1 VFSGSIAPLLAVV
14 GLLAVLWGLALL
26 MRGTGRRARRGTI
39 AVLAVGGAGMLLGG
53 TAFAAPALPAVDGGA
68 GSASLSVAAAPT
80 PRPTASAPSAS
91 AALDALAVKGR
102 APMTGYQRVKRFGRA
117 WADVD
122 RNGCDTRDDV
132 LRRDLTHVT
141 GGSCKVRSGVLHD
154 PYTGTTIHFLRG
166 ERTSEAVQIDHVV
179 PLADAWR
186 TGAQRLTKTQRT
198 ALANDPVNLFAV
210 DGPTNTRKSD
220 GDAATWLPPV
230 KSFRCTYV
238 AHQIAVKRAYS
249 LWVTKAEK
257 AAMQRVLARCPDQR
271 LPVATASSAPAPSK
285 AAVVHPGSLCAPAGA
300 TGRTAAGTAMTCRT
314 SATDER
320 ARWRRAA

>member
-1 VFSGSIAPLLAVV
+1 MFSGSIAPLLAVI

-26 MRGTGRRARRGTI
+26 MRGTGRRGRRSAI
-39 AVLAVGGAGMLLGG
+39 AVLAVGGAGMMLGG
-53 TAFAAPALPAVDGGA
+53 TAFAAPSVPAVDGSAGA
-68 GSASLSVAAAPT
+68 AAMSIAAAPT
-80 PRPTASAPSAS
+80 PKPSAPSASAS

-102 APMTGYQRVKRFGRA
+102 APMTGYQRVAKFGKP
-117 WADVD
+117 WVDVD

-132 LRRDLTHVT
+132 LRRDLTRVSGT
-141 GGSCKVRSGVLHD
+141 RCTVRSGVLHD
-154 PYTGTTIHFLRG
+154 PYTGTTIRFVRG

-186 TGAQRLTKTQRT
+186 TGAQQLTKTERT

-238 AHQIAVKRAYS
+238 AHQIAVKRSYH

-257 AAMQRVLARCPDQR
+257 AAMQRVLARCPGQR
-271 LPVATASSAPAPSK
+271 LPAATRPAK
-285 AAVVHPGSLCAPAGA
+285 AAAVVHPGSLCSPAGA
-300 TGRTAAGTAMTCRT
+300 TGATAAGTAMVCRT
-314 SATDER
+314 TATDAR
-320 ARWRRAA
+320 ARWRHAG

>member
-1 VFSGSIAPLLAVV
+1 MFSGSIAPLLAVV

-26 MRGTGRRARRGTI
+26 MRGTGRRGRRSTI
-39 AVLAVGGAGMLLGG
+39 AVLAIGGAGMLLGG
-53 TAFAAPALPAVDGGA
+53 TAFADPAVPAMRGA
-68 GSASLSVAAAPT
+68 AGTAAVSVAAAPT
-80 PRPTASAPSAS
+80 PRPSVGAIRAS
-91 AALDALAVKGR
+91 AALAALAVKGR
-102 APMTGYQRVKRFGRA
+102 APMTGYQRVAKFGEP
-117 WADVD
+117 WVDVD

-132 LRRDLTHVT
+132 LRRDLTGVSGT
-141 GGSCKVRSGVLHD
+141 SCTVRSGVLHD
-154 PYTGTTIHFLRG
+154 PYTGTTIRFVRG

-186 TGAQRLTKTQRT
+186 TGAQRLTKAQRT

-238 AHQIAVKRAYS
+238 AHQIAVKRTYS

-257 AAMQRVLARCPDQR
+257 AAMERVLARCPEQR
-271 LPVATASSAPAPSK
+271 LPVATTLPAK
-285 AAVVHPGSLCAPAGA
+285 AAAVVHPGSLCAPAGA
-300 TGRTAAGTAMTCRT
+300 TGRTAAGTAMVCRT
-314 SATDER
+314 TATDAR

>member
-1 VFSGSIAPLLAVV
+1 MFSGSIAPLLAVI

-26 MRGTGRRARRGTI
+26 MRGTGRRGRRSAI
-39 AVLAVGGAGMLLGG
+39 AVLAVGGAGMMLGG
-53 TAFAAPALPAVDGGA
+53 TAFAAPSGPALD
-68 GSASLSVAAAPT
+68 GSAGTAAMSIAAAPT
-80 PRPTASAPSAS
+80 PKPTASAASAS
-91 AALDALAVKGR
+91 ASTALDALAVKGR
-102 APMTGYQRVKRFGRA
+102 APMTGYQRVARFGKP
-117 WADVD
+117 WVDVD

-132 LRRDLTHVT
+132 LRRDLTDIPGT
-141 GGSCKVRSGVLHD
+141 ACKVRSGVLHD
-154 PYTGTTIHFLRG
+154 PYTGTTIHFVRG

-186 TGAQRLTKTQRT
+186 TGAQQLTKTQRT

-238 AHQIAVKRAYS
+238 AHQIAVKRTYH

-257 AAMQRVLARCPDQR
+257 AAMQRVLARCPEQR
-271 LPVATASSAPAPSK
+271 LPVATTPTEA
-285 AAVVHPGSLCAPAGA
+285 AAVVHPGSLCSPAGA
-300 TGRTAAGTAMTCRT
+300 TGRTSAGTAMTCRT
-314 SATDER
+314 TATDPR
-320 ARWRRAA
+320 ARWRHAG